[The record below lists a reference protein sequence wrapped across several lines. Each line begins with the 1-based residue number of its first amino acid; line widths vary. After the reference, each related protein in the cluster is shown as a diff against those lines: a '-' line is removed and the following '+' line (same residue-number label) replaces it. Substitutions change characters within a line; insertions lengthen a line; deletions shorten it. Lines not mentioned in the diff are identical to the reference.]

1 MAATAKNTAVQT
13 ALYKFV
19 LINFDYLRKLFH
31 TSQVYLSVSEYWM
44 HEIVK
49 RQVSISVDLVALN
62 VVSNLRTCLHFK
74 NVFLQYLVISLC
86 LFVCNVSLNFG

>member
-31 TSQVYLSVSEYWM
+31 TSQVYLFSERVLNAWNS
-44 HEIVK
+44 
-49 RQVSISVDLVALN
+49 RAASVDF
-62 VVSNLRTCLHFK
+62 S
-74 NVFLQYLVISLC
+74 
-86 LFVCNVSLNFG
+86 